1 MKFLELYVV
10 VSSEMRGSSDE
21 QAFTGAENPKRGL
34 PPVSVASPE
43 VGRPQTDQLRPEH
56 SDRSWVI
63 GAECFIRQVGALRR
77 ARRSHT
83 LGMEIM
89 QKEKRVRHS

>member
-21 QAFTGAENPKRGL
+21 QAFAGAEDPKRGL

-56 SDRSWVI
+56 SDRSLVI
-63 GAECFIRQVGALRR
+63 GMECFIRQAGSLQSES
-77 ARRSHT
+77 RSHT
-83 LGMEIM
+83 LGVEVI
-89 QKEKRVRHS
+89 QKEKRVRHP